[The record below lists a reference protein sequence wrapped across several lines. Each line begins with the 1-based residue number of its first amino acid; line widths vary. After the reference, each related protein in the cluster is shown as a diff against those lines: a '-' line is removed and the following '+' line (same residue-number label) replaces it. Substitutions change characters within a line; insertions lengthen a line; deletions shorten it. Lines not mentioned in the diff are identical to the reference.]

1 MNIFKDIKG
10 YEGRYQINEYGEVKS
25 LERRKGAIVC
35 YEKVLKPENNR
46 GYLRVTLSKDNKTK
60 RFLVHRL
67 VYQTFMGEIKEGLH
81 IHHIDEN
88 KSNNH
93 ISNLIPA
100 TPLENNH
107 YSSESKGFKLTEEK
121 VRSIR
126 KNKLSVKEVVEIYKI
141 SPRHALRVIK
151 KERWS
156 WVD

>member
-1 MNIFKDIKG
+1 MDYDQLVQYLLNK
-10 YEGRYQINEYGEVKS
+10 YG
-25 LERRKGAIVC
+25 GAKC
-35 YEKVLKPENNR
+35 DYFTKTNCKNR
-46 GYLRVTLSKDNKTK
+46 SKLISRT
-60 RFLVHRL
+60 
-67 VYQTFMGEIKEGLH
+67 EEGL
-81 IHHIDEN
+81 ICHHIDEN

-107 YSSESKGFKLTEEK
+107 YSSKSKGFKLTEEK